1 MKVKL
6 WSACIESLYIYNQ
19 CQNFQYKIM
28 AWILGYMR
36 WLQIVVCT
44 QLRGIQYLEIRFQNK
59 FCHLQLSYNRISNLY
74 LIITSFTTA
83 RIMAYATAISILYMV
98 IYTYTFVAEFFVIK
112 KCNNPNVLILSKI
125 KHDYSTST
133 PFYSKIPALISDR
146 LCIINIL
153 TSYCY
158 FGILIFFKVSARILL
173 FNFLGY
179 S

>member
-1 MKVKL
+1 
-6 WSACIESLYIYNQ
+6 
-19 CQNFQYKIM
+19 M

-44 QLRGIQYLEIRFQNK
+44 QIRGIQYLEIRFQNT
-59 FCHLQLSYNRISNLY
+59 FCHLQWAYNRMSSFY
-74 LIITSFTTA
+74 LIITCFTTA

-112 KCNNPNVLILSKI
+112 KCNNPNVLILSMI

-153 TSYCY
+153 TNYCY
-158 FGILIFFKVSARILL
+158 FGIVIFFKVSARILL
-173 FNFLGY
+173 VNFLGY